1 MLLAVL
7 EKKVGVRVAHGDVFV
22 NVAGGLTLEEPGA
35 DLGVLLAVASARED
49 RVPAD
54 GLVAMGEIGLAGEVR
69 RVRQP
74 AQRVREAARLG
85 FKVALVPAAQAAEC
99 EGLGVTIVPVADA
112 RAALAQG
119 LGPRRGAPTAAAS
132 APASESD
139 PAAAATDEAM

>member
-1 MLLAVL
+1 
-7 EKKVGVRVAHGDVFV
+7 VAHGDVFV

-49 RVPAD
+49 RVPKD
-54 GLVAMGEIGLAGEVR
+54 GVVAMGEVGLAGEVR

-99 EGLGVTIVPVADA
+99 EGLGLAVVPVADA
-112 RAALAQG
+112 RAALVAG
-119 LGPRRGAPTAAAS
+119 LGPRRGASPSPPADPETAGTG
-132 APASESD
+132 E
-139 PAAAATDEAM
+139 AT